1 MSHTVSNTF
10 LAQDA
15 VELAAVE
22 RSGFVESRHIGS
34 AVLSAQDGSAVI
46 SLGDPAAPIFARS
59 TLKPFQALGSMQ
71 AGVPLRGAEAAIAA
85 GSHTGSLAHTDLV
98 SAMLKK
104 AGLVERNLLC
114 PPSWPQDTEAYR
126 WMLRTERDKTALAM
140 NCSGKHAAFLWAC
153 TENSWDTETY
163 LDPEH
168 PVQQMALAAIE
179 DYTGERPVRL
189 GTDGCGA
196 PVAAVS
202 LTGLSRAYGRL
213 GRSAMDR
220 NANARAAT
228 IATAMLDYP
237 WAVEGPGRPNTVV
250 MEDLGVI
257 AKLGAEGVLGL
268 GTPTGVGVAVKILDG
283 SQRSASLVGLTM
295 LAAAE
300 AISADAVA
308 AVLPK
313 IVEPITG
320 GGHPVG
326 QMRLAPAVSAL
337 LDR

>member
-1 MSHTVSNTF
+1 MLNTF

-34 AVLSAQDGSAVI
+34 AVLTANDGSVVI
-46 SLGDPAAPIFARS
+46 SLGDPDAPVFARS

-85 GSHTGSLAHTDLV
+85 GSHTGSLAHTDLI
-98 SAMLKK
+98 STMLEK
-104 AGLVERNLLC
+104 AGLDERYLLC
-114 PPSWPQDTEAYR
+114 PPAWPQDTEAYR
-126 WMLRTERDKTALAM
+126 WMLRTERDKTPLAM

-153 TENSWDTETY
+153 TENSWDTGTY
-163 LDPEH
+163 LNPEH
-168 PVQQMALAAIE
+168 PVQKLAQAAIE
-179 DYTGERPVRL
+179 EYTGERPVQM

-196 PVAAVS
+196 PVSALS
-202 LTGLSRAYGRL
+202 LIGLARAYGRL
-213 GRSAMDR
+213 GRSATDK

-237 WAVEGPGRPNTVV
+237 WAVEGVSKPNTVV
-250 MEDLGVI
+250 MEELGVI
-257 AKLGAEGVLGL
+257 AKLGAEGVLCL
-268 GTPTGVGVAVKILDG
+268 ATPSGVGVAIKILDG
-283 SQRSASLVGLTM
+283 SARAASLVGLTM

-300 AISADAVA
+300 AVSADAVA
-308 AVLPK
+308 ATLPK
-313 IVEPITG
+313 IVDPIIG
-320 GGHPVG
+320 GDMTVG
-326 QMRLAPAVSAL
+326 QLRLAPAVSAL